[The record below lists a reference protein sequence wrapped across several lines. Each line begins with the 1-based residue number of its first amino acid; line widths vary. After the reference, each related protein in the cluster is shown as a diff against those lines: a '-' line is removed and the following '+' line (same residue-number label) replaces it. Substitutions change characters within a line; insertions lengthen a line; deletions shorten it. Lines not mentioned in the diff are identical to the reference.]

1 MLIFWSIFWIWVF
14 WKRNHNI
21 NRSLHEYWQE
31 CKLIGYVGVLKPK
44 VKETLANT
52 NNVRVSVQYY
62 FANGIKVAKSKKEY
76 YHPETDPPMFVG
88 LLRYWASDWINYV
101 GYLLIA
107 VQINKYADQMPPEAL
122 RLRDQLFSM
131 WTERPDGWEN
141 YTLDLSPECIKEFAK
156 EETLQP
162 LITAVLELP
171 PDIKADME
179 DRRKRSNIMRQFH
192 ID

>member
-1 MLIFWSIFWIWVF
+1 M
-14 WKRNHNI
+14 
-21 NRSLHEYWQE
+21 
-31 CKLIGYVGVLKPK
+31 IGYVGVLKPK

>member
-21 NRSLHEYWQE
+21 NRSLHAYWQE
-31 CKLIGYVGVLKPK
+31 CKLIGYVGVLKQE

-52 NNVRVSVQYY
+52 KSVRASVQYY
-62 FANGIKVAKSKKEY
+62 FANGIKVAKNQKNRRK
-76 YHPETDPPMFVG
+76 PETDPPMFVG
-88 LLRYWASDWINYV
+88 LLRYWASDWINYA

-162 LITAVLELP
+162 LVTAVLELP